1 MSHPSSLLT
10 DPHVVLA
17 GLADLLAAGAP
28 LTAALDEL
36 VAGLGL
42 RGAMVRDA
50 SGGLLAV
57 GGAVP
62 FAVRAERSVPP
73 ATLELP
79 VPDCAGGAAG
89 TLIVI
94 GDHPVHLRVLRAV
107 ASVVGLAL
115 ARRPAAAVTDV
126 VVAAEHDLD
135 DLADALHDG
144 PVQALVAA
152 RYLADAAVRGGDA
165 GAARAAVQEAL
176 VQLRLFLWHLRPR
189 TDGGLG
195 PALSALSARVSDG
208 GGSALV
214 LAGAPGRGDALRGPA
229 AGAAYRL
236 VQAVVRPGTSAC
248 LVSTDVDAGSLV
260 VHVDGG
266 AALSRP
272 DRWARRAR
280 ALGGDLL
287 SSPGRLRL
295 TLPLTEP
302 RNLL

>member
-1 MSHPSSLLT
+1 MSHPSTLMT
-10 DPHVVLA
+10 DPSVVLA

-28 LTAALDEL
+28 LADALDEL
-36 VAGLGL
+36 VAALGL
-42 RGAMVRDA
+42 RAALLRDA
-50 SGGLLAV
+50 GGGLLAV
-57 GGAVP
+57 GGEVLH
-62 FAVRAERSVPP
+62 AVRAERSVWP
-73 ATLELP
+73 AIIEVP
-79 VPDCAGGAAG
+79 VPDCSGGAAG
-89 TLIVI
+89 TLTVI
-94 GDHPVHLRVLRAV
+94 GDRPVPLPVLRAA
-107 ASVVGLAL
+107 ASIVGLAL
-115 ARRPAAAVTDV
+115 ARRPAAAATDLA
-126 VVAAEHDLD
+126 VAAEHDLD

-165 GAARAAVQEAL
+165 VAARAAVQEAL

-195 PALSALSARVSDG
+195 PALSALSARVAEG
-208 GGSALV
+208 GGSAFVLV
-214 LAGAPGRGDALRGPA
+214 DSATRSHALCGPA

-236 VQAVVRPGTSAC
+236 VQAVARPGGPAC
-248 LVSTDVDAGSLV
+248 RVATDVDAGSLIL
-260 VHVDGG
+260 HVDGG
-266 AALSRP
+266 ATLPRP

-287 SSPGRLRL
+287 SSTGRLRL